1 MTGKAGKRLPAT
13 VRWHTE
19 MNALVLGGTG
29 FLGTRLVNTLLE
41 NGHRVS
47 IAARGI
53 TRDAFGNRVRRIR
66 ADRTAP
72 SSLAAVLRGTSYD
85 VVYDNLA
92 YGDRDVSTV
101 LDAVSCGLCVM
112 ASSAA
117 VYTLRPGLRE
127 EDFRTETYSPSLP
140 GHDNIPYAEGKRAAE
155 SALAR
160 EYSSRKTL
168 AVRFPVIMGPEG
180 NTRRLRFYTEH
191 LLAERPMMID
201 NPDSR
206 MSFIHV
212 EEAARLLAFAAEN
225 QVRGTLNAASE
236 GTVSLREMLAYM
248 EARTGKAPVLDAKG
262 TPAPYNGIGDYS
274 LCLDRAEK
282 SGFRFSRVRDWMFRL
297 LDSALSGE

>member
-13 VRWHTE
+13 IHRHTE

-29 FLGTRLVNTLLE
+29 FLGTRLVNSLLE

-72 SSLAAVLRGTSYD
+72 CSLAAALRGTCYD

-92 YGDRDVSTV
+92 YGARDVSTV
-101 LDAVSCGLCVM
+101 LDAVSCELYVM

-127 EDFRTETYSPSLP
+127 EDFRAGTYSPSLP
-140 GHDNIPYAEGKRAAE
+140 GRDNIPYAEGKRAAE

-168 AVRFPVIMGPEG
+168 AVRFPVIMGPED

-212 EEAARLLAFAAEN
+212 EEAARLLAFAGEN

>member
-1 MTGKAGKRLPAT
+1 MIGKAGKQPSAT
-13 VRWHTE
+13 VRQHTE

-29 FLGTRLVNTLLE
+29 FLGTRLVNALLK

-53 TRDAFGNRVRRIR
+53 TRDAFGNRVHRIR

-72 SSLAAVLRGTSYD
+72 CSMAAALRETSYD

-92 YGDRDVSTV
+92 YGARDVSTV
-101 LDAVSCGLCVM
+101 LDAVSCGLYVM

-127 EDFRTETYSPSLP
+127 EDFRAETYSPSRT
-140 GHDNIPYAEGKRAAE
+140 GHENISYAEGKRAAE
-155 SALAR
+155 SVLAR
-160 EYSSRKTL
+160 EYASRKTL
-168 AVRFPVIMGPEG
+168 AVRFPVIMGPED
-180 NTRRLRFYTEH
+180 NTRRLQFYAEH

-206 MSFIHV
+206 MSFIPV

-225 QVRGTLNAASE
+225 QVQGVLNAASE
-236 GTVSLREMLAYM
+236 GTVSLREMLAYI
-248 EARTGKAPVLDAKG
+248 EARTGKAPVLDERG
-262 TPAPYNGIGDYS
+262 DPAPYNGIGDYS

-282 SGFRFSRVRDWMFRL
+282 SGFRFSHVRDWMFRL
-297 LDSALSGE
+297 LDSALSGK

>member
-13 VRWHTE
+13 IHRYTE

-29 FLGTRLVNTLLE
+29 FLGTRLVNALLE

-72 SSLAAVLRGTSYD
+72 CSLATILRGTSYD

-92 YGDRDVSTV
+92 YGARDVSTV
-101 LDAVSCGLCVM
+101 LDAVSCGLYVM

-127 EDFRTETYSPSLP
+127 EDFRAETYSPCQP
-140 GHDNIPYAEGKRAAE
+140 GRDNIPYAEGKRAAE

-168 AVRFPVIMGPEG
+168 AVRFPVIMGPED

-262 TPAPYNGIGDYS
+262 DPAPYNGIGDYS

-297 LDSALSGE
+297 LDSVLSGE